1 MIQRIGELVRD
12 KVIDGISN
20 LSDESALEGIKIVID
35 VKKEANANVVLNNLY
50 KHTQLQTSYGIN
62 FYQHFFIVFNTQYS
76 Y

>member
-62 FYQHFFIVFNTQYS
+62 F
-76 Y
+76 